1 MALNLDIIIRAR
13 DATAAA
19 FKGAQARM
27 AAFGSSIKTALGGA
41 VRFARNAA
49 VAVAAFGASVV
60 VVARKAINAHLAQ
73 AQSAAKLAATLKATG
88 YAAGLTSGELIK
100 QAAALQKV
108 TGVGDETIVS
118 MQGILATF
126 RNIKGDTFKEA
137 TALIVDMGAALGK
150 AGKGSADVESSVI
163 QVGKALNDPIA
174 GISALNRVGIQFT
187 EQQKQQV
194 KAMQEAG
201 DMAGAQRIILDEL
214 ANQFGGTA
222 KAMADAAR
230 GTMQLKAA
238 FGDAWEEVGR
248 VIMATDDLDG
258 AIARLT
264 GTLEDLVEDGYIELW
279 AEDARK
285 ALADL
290 KPAVEAIGKVLSFQ
304 PKAMA
309 KLQES
314 AGAFLGTVA
323 GGGGLRQAVSSIA
336 TVPGAVMEDRAGR
349 LRQIVEAREKRRA
362 ARDAAERAAMAAAG
376 TTAPGSAMGA
386 ASTSGISQAL
396 QNMLARLSE
405 QGHKTEQYGTQQ
417 ADRQES
423 LLERIAV
430 SSEATSEKIDGIMTT
445 D

>member
-1 MALNLDIIIRAR
+1 MALSLDIIIRAR
-13 DATAAA
+13 DATSAA
-19 FKGAQARM
+19 FAGARARM

-238 FGDAWEEVGR
+238 FGDAMEEVGR
-248 VIMATDDLDG
+248 VILDTDKLDG
-258 AIARLT
+258 LIKRMT
-264 GTLEDLVEDGYIELW
+264 DSLVELVEGGHIELW
-279 AEDARK
+279 AEKAAAAIGPVLGLLQK
-285 ALADL
+285 IGMALSWTKEKIAETSAFYGALAGGASAREAVAAMTDA
-290 KPAVEAIGKVLSFQ
+290 PAA
-304 PKAMA
+304 
-309 KLQES
+309 
-314 AGAFLGTVA
+314 VA
-323 GGGGLRQAVSSIA
+323 Q
-336 TVPGAVMEDRAGR
+336 DNQNR
-349 LRQIVEAREKRRA
+349 LAQIVKARAEKQA
-362 ARDAAERAAMAAAG
+362 AKDAAERKAVEAAAG
-376 TTAPGSAMGA
+376 IAGAGPTMGGAGGS
-386 ASTSGISQAL
+386 SQVSQAL

-430 SSEATSEKIDGIMTT
+430 SSEATSGKIDGIMTS